1 MELFVILIVSICT
14 LGVISELHDKW
25 HKRQMLEIQKKGSNV
40 YA

>member
-1 MELFVILIVSICT
+1 MEWFVGLFVLICV
-14 LGVISELHDKW
+14 LALISEVHEKW